1 MKFED
6 KDLPFVDAVY
16 RDFVYERKML
26 KTHVGDQ
33 PKPSLRLVIQ
43 PFTFFVIWTRE
54 TDITLP
60 SPSVLSVTS
69 CRL

>member
-16 RDFVYERKML
+16 RDFVYERKRL
-26 KTHVGDQ
+26 KHTWVINRSPRCGWSYS
-33 PKPSLRLVIQ
+33 PSH
-43 PFTFFVIWTRE
+43 FFVIWTSE
-54 TDITLP
+54 TDIMLP